1 MSAPLT
7 EHNLFSALREYASR
21 LEVQYM
27 IEEEVKKFQEK
38 VLPRVLSEAFATA
51 SHAAAA
57 ESTAS
62 GDAAGAA
69 SRTVSSSPLSKTAA
83 PSHAT
88 ATPNSDWV
96 RTFLKAHVDDVLS
109 RQLPPMI
116 VREVQQQLRNAN
128 GSALA
133 PSSSSGSPPCGESSV
148 PAAAARAR
156 AGLPPLPPSPRSSR
170 SPPCETTPVP
180 AGRITP
186 EHRGGGNRDLTLLA
200 SAADD
205 EGRRQ
210 RKQILNA
217 IADIEHQLQG
227 VQRELDEVVHQQR
240 LSRCR
245 FEYLCETL
253 HGTGL
258 SSAAESTPSS
268 LCVALEQALDDRK
281 ADVVR
286 ARLAAMLQGLL
297 PPPAEPHSG
306 KGAEIRNEAALTR
319 GSSPSLAP
327 QDGRLLSASL
337 ASAKSYAVPSS
348 GHNTPPQLLDRSPSC
363 LRGDAQ
369 SSPLVTTGA
378 VEAPPAQPPYSSG
391 MPPVNSAPASARTL
405 TYARHGDASAAVAGA
420 VRPAAAALSRAH
432 RSITTRGTAASAA
445 AAKVASPPPP
455 PPPSVVTTNETAP
468 PPLPVLRQKSRARP
482 DADGVVSRP
491 APLPQACADP
501 SMRER
506 AARDTHATT
515 SMRMADSCATG
526 ATTTAPTAN
535 CTDPSNACFRSSL
548 YHSVASSSITSVAS
562 PREAA
567 AAGGAP
573 RAMVLG
579 IDAVD
584 IPPGVLPGA
593 LGRQGAVRVESV
605 TPLQLAERAGV
616 CRGDVLLSVA
626 NRPVGSC
633 EQMRAAL
640 AAVRATQTP
649 VTLEVYRHTIQE
661 IVFITLQM

>member
-69 SRTVSSSPLSKTAA
+69 SRTVSSSPPSKTAA

-327 QDGRLLSASL
+327 QDGGLLSASL

-420 VRPAAAALSRAH
+420 
-432 RSITTRGTAASAA
+432 
-445 AAKVASPPPP
+445 
-455 PPPSVVTTNETAP
+455 
-468 PPLPVLRQKSRARP
+468 
-482 DADGVVSRP
+482 
-491 APLPQACADP
+491 ACADP

>member
-445 AAKVASPPPP
+445 AAK
-455 PPPSVVTTNETAP
+455 
-468 PPLPVLRQKSRARP
+468 
-482 DADGVVSRP
+482 
-491 APLPQACADP
+491 ACADP

>member
-1 MSAPLT
+1 
-7 EHNLFSALREYASR
+7 
-21 LEVQYM
+21 M

-51 SHAAAA
+51 SYAAAA

-69 SRTVSSSPLSKTAA
+69 SRTVSSSPPSNTAA

-109 RQLPPMI
+109 RQLSPMI
-116 VREVQQQLRNAN
+116 VREVQRQLRSVN

-133 PSSSSGSPPCGESSV
+133 PSSSSGSQPCGESSV

-156 AGLPPLPPSPRSSR
+156 AGLPPLPPSPRPSR
-170 SPPCETTPVP
+170 SPPCETTPVL
-180 AGRITP
+180 AGRSTP
-186 EHRGGGNRDLTLLA
+186 EYRMDGNSDLTMLA

-205 EGRRQ
+205 EGLRQ

-217 IADIEHQLQG
+217 IADIEHQLQDA
-227 VQRELDEVVHQQR
+227 QRELDEVVHQQR
-240 LSRCR
+240 LSRRR

-253 HGTGL
+253 QGMGL
-258 SSAAESTPSS
+258 SPAAENTPSS

-286 ARLAAMLQGLL
+286 ARLAAILQGLL
-297 PPPAEPHSG
+297 PPPTEPHSG
-306 KGAEIRNEAALTR
+306 KGAEIRNEAALTC

-337 ASAKSYAVPSS
+337 ASTKSYAVQSS
-348 GHNTPPQLLDRSPSC
+348 GHDTPPQLLDRSSSC

-369 SSPLVTTGA
+369 SPPLVTTGA

-391 MPPVNSAPASARTL
+391 MPSVNSTPASARTL
-405 TYARHGDASAAVAGA
+405 TYARHGDASAAAAGA

-432 RSITTRGTAASAA
+432 RSITTRGTASSAA
-445 AAKVASPPPP
+445 AAKAASLP
-455 PPPSVVTTNETAP
+455 PPPSALVTTNETAP
-468 PPLPVLRQKSRARP
+468 PPLPVLRQPSRARP
-482 DADGVVSRP
+482 DADAVVSRP
-491 APLPQACADP
+491 APLPQACVDQ

-506 AARDTHATT
+506 AVRDTHAPT
-515 SMRMADSCATG
+515 SMRMADSSATA
-526 ATTTAPTAN
+526 ATTTAPPAS
-535 CTDPSNACFRSSL
+535 CTGPSNACFRSSL
-548 YHSVASSSITSVAS
+548 YHSVPSPSITSVAS
-562 PREAA
+562 SREAA
-567 AAGGAP
+567 AAGEAP
-573 RAMVLG
+573 RAVVLG

-584 IPPGVLPGA
+584 IPPGVLPGS

-605 TPLQLAERAGV
+605 TPQQLAERAGV
-616 CRGDVLLSVA
+616 CCGDVLLSVA
-626 NRPVGSC
+626 NRPIGSC
-633 EQMRAAL
+633 EQMQAAL
-640 AAVRATQTP
+640 AAVRATQP
-649 VTLEVYRHTIQE
+649 SVALEVYRHTIQE
-661 IVFITLQM
+661 IICVTLQL